1 MDGAFGVVSKKSLPY
16 PRSSRNL
23 IVLCFTFRSIFFFEL
38 IFVNGLRSVSRFIFW
53 HGCLHLTFGMN
64 ILSLK
69 KTNVEAYEGSLL
81 FNFTMFTFI
90 AYQTN
95 QSITTLGSNYCK
107 NLSRF
112 SVFVSFPTPPTY
124 RFGHIRLN
132 FSPGPI
138 YQRNKKCLFDIFAS
152 GWGLKP
158 GGY

>member
-1 MDGAFGVVSKKSLPY
+1 M
-16 PRSSRNL
+16 
-23 IVLCFTFRSIFFFEL
+23 
-38 IFVNGLRSVSRFIFW
+38 NGLRSVSRFIFW

-124 RFGHIRLN
+124 RFGHIRLH

-138 YQRNKKCLFDIFAS
+138 YQRNKKRLFDIFAS
-152 GWGLKP
+152 G
-158 GGY
+158 